1 MRRVYL
7 LSPAHS
13 GGKRADL
20 LMRDGAD
27 FELARRLRGADE
39 VPLGEIFAF
48 MSGLYF
54 RGKLAYANAFARPLP
69 ARTAFRRRS

>member
-13 GGKRADL
+13 GGKRAGL
-20 LMRDGAD
+20 LMRGGAN
-27 FELARRLRGADE
+27 FELARRLRSADGA
-39 VPLGEIFAF
+39 PLGEIFAF

-54 RGKLAYANAFARPLP
+54 RGKLAYANAFARPP
-69 ARTAFRRRS
+69 AGPDGVWRR